1 MNKLK
6 KATYAFVF
14 ATIFASTFQCASHKQ
29 VATTFE
35 EEAPFKVKPVSF
47 QEWYAGIKVGGT
59 GINVFIPVTNIKE
72 NIVFNEVYFR
82 NLKGQLVKEQ
92 GKYVAVLK
100 NPSRNYTFTKVEKP
114 ADYPFTLADDECV
127 LSYTE
132 NGKLKYYKMISLNE
146 VAGTYY
152 ENGIP
157 SLYTNNTGSGMASL
171 DEDEDE
177 DDN

>member
-1 MNKLK
+1 MKKLK
-6 KATYAFVF
+6 KAAYALVF
-14 ATIFASTFQCASHKQ
+14 AVIFTSTFQCASHKEI
-29 VATTFE
+29 ATTFE

-59 GINVFIPVTNIKE
+59 GINVFIPITNIKE
-72 NIVFNEVYFR
+72 NIVFNNVYFR

-100 NPSRNYTFTKVEKP
+100 NPSQNYTFTKPEKP

-132 NGKLKYYKMISLNE
+132 NGILKYYKMISLNE

-152 ENGIP
+152 ENGAP
-157 SLYTNNTGSGMASL
+157 SIYTRNSSSGMASL
-171 DEDEDE
+171 EEEEE
-177 DDN
+177 DDDN

>member
-1 MNKLK
+1 MKKLK
-6 KATYAFVF
+6 KATYAL
-14 ATIFASTFQCASHKQ
+14 IFAVIFTSTFQCASHKEI
-29 VATTFE
+29 ATTFE

-59 GINVFIPVTNIKE
+59 GINVFIPITNIKE
-72 NIVFNEVYFR
+72 NIVFNNVYFR

-100 NPSRNYTFTKVEKP
+100 NPSRNYTFIKADKP

-152 ENGIP
+152 ENGAP
-157 SLYTNNTGSGMASL
+157 SIYAKKSSSGMASL
-171 DEDEDE
+171 DEE
-177 DDN
+177 DDYDN